1 MPHTI
6 EQTIEITLRNAVQDG
21 LIPGLVAAVGDSQ
34 ETTCLGAFGQTG
46 ADSTTSMPEDAI
58 FRIASD

>member
-34 ETTCLGAFGQTG
+34 ETTYLGAFGQ
-46 ADSTTSMPEDAI
+46 S
-58 FRIASD
+58 RN